1 MDRLVLSD
9 AAWERM
15 APLIIGRPDQKGS
28 TGRDNRMFVEGVLW
42 IVRTGSPWRDLP
54 EVFGD
59 WNSVFRRFSRWSIKG
74 VWWRI
79 FEAMSDD
86 PDFEYLIVDSTI
98 VRAHQHAA
106 GAKKGG
112 LKIRRIGRSR
122 GGLSTKIHM
131 AVRGLGCPVR
141 FTLTAGQKGD
151 APQAAALIE
160 GLPAEVVMAD
170 TAYDADHLRQAI
182 AAKGAVAVIPNN
194 PSRALKYPLDKHLY
208 AQRHLVECCFSKLK
222 QFRRVATRFEKD
234 RPKLSRRRHSRR
246 HHPMDAISVH
256 TTSDFSCFDAFSS
269 REPVSTSLEN
279 ALVHCRSKRS
289 RGRWLATAAGAGN
302 LRAGQHPAIGLGGRN
317 DLLIAND
324 DGDFPPFAGPHPRL
338 GNRHQRTGSV
348 HSRTVSFPRS
358 ATIRTPYHFPYAR
371 LTSGECRLQL

>member
-28 TGRDNRMFVEGVLW
+28 TGRNNRMFVEGVLW

-54 EVFGD
+54 EAFGY

-106 GAKKGG
+106 GAKKGSEDQA
-112 LKIRRIGRSR
+112 LGRSR

-141 FTLTAGQKGD
+141 FMLTAGQKGD
-151 APQAAALIE
+151 APQAPNLSRDYPPRSSSPRAC
-160 GLPAEVVMAD
+160 
-170 TAYDADHLRQAI
+170 DADHLRQ
-182 AAKGAVAVIPNN
+182 
-194 PSRALKYPLDKHLY
+194 
-208 AQRHLVECCFSKLK
+208 
-222 QFRRVATRFEKD
+222 
-234 RPKLSRRRHSRR
+234 
-246 HHPMDAISVH
+246 
-256 TTSDFSCFDAFSS
+256 
-269 REPVSTSLEN
+269 
-279 ALVHCRSKRS
+279 
-289 RGRWLATAAGAGN
+289 
-302 LRAGQHPAIGLGGRN
+302 
-317 DLLIAND
+317 
-324 DGDFPPFAGPHPRL
+324 
-338 GNRHQRTGSV
+338 
-348 HSRTVSFPRS
+348 
-358 ATIRTPYHFPYAR
+358 
-371 LTSGECRLQL
+371 